1 MVEVPMVQSSYRLRR
16 VAVLA
21 GLGLALAGCAGGGL
35 SMFGVEQPTP
45 DVAQPSALQAT
56 TPGRV
61 VIPTQ
66 PATASFD
73 CPGIEVR
80 PGTEVLRLAPPG
92 REAVPTDLRWQAS
105 ITLTEREC
113 VDGGGRIT
121 MRIGIE
127 GNVLLGPQGAPG
139 PVRLPVRVAVIKGD
153 NTVLSSRV
161 VPIDVVV
168 PAGQTGA
175 SFAVVDEGT
184 SVVRAPGDRLTDVS
198 VAVGFDPAPQR
209 PERGRRRG

>member
-1 MVEVPMVQSSYRLRR
+1 MVLSSFRLRR

-21 GLGLALAGCAGGGL
+21 GLGVALAGCASGGL
-35 SMFGVEQPTP
+35 SMFGAEPPTP
-45 DVAQPSALQAT
+45 DVAQPPALQAT
-56 TPGRV
+56 TPGQV
-61 VIPTQ
+61 MIPTQ
-66 PATASFD
+66 TATSFD

-80 PGTEVLRLAPPG
+80 PGTEVMRLAPPG
-92 REAVPTDLRWQAS
+92 REAVPTDLRWQAA

-113 VDGGGRIT
+113 LDGSGRVT

-127 GNVLLGPQGAPG
+127 GNVLLGPQGTPG
-139 PVRLPVRVAVIKGD
+139 PVRLPVRIAVIKGE
-153 NTVLSSRV
+153 NTIVSSRV

-184 SVVRAPGDRLTDVS
+184 AIVRAAGDRLTDVS